1 MEKKHWYTIIGGAIL
16 AVVLLSDNCMGN
28 TKHYIVK
35 LKGNVLYA
43 GHKNKSQQDKTTAV
57 AQVAAV
63 HTQNLPPVKKTELK
77 VQKNGVVAIVKQTP
91 VKRQVQSNAIPIIGK
106 TTFQDRL
113 ENIHSQIFDMF
124 PGTYLDSVS
133 FVNQLLSDSI
143 RVELAKANTNE
154 RSNYLKNCLVSSMRD
169 SVTLSKLNT
178 LSSDEPS
185 SKHYSDGVLIAHC
198 KDASSSSSMDSVV
211 MDVFS
216 GSSLMAS
223 ASSDKT
229 GTIQCKGIPEG
240 NYYVVFSRKA
250 YAPFSL
256 MRVKVSNLG
265 QSYIDIPL
273 TRQDGYLF
281 RTFGKNAWLFV
292 TMGIMLLLT
301 SIIISAYYLA
311 RYNARRALHTA

>member
-1 MEKKHWYTIIGGAIL
+1 MKKQHLYTIIGGTIL

-28 TKHYIVK
+28 AKHYIVK

-43 GHKNKSQQDKTTAV
+43 GHKNKNQQDKDNSMV
-57 AQVAAV
+57 HIAAA
-63 HTQNLPPVKKTELK
+63 HTQKMSPVKQPELK
-77 VQKNGVVAIVKQTP
+77 IQKNEVVAITQQPVVK
-91 VKRQVQSNAIPIIGK
+91 KQVNSNAIPVVAK
-106 TTFQDRL
+106 TNFQDRL

-143 RVELAKANTNE
+143 RIELAKANTNE
-154 RSNYLKNCLVSSMRD
+154 RSEYLVHCLINSLQD

-185 SKHYSDGVLIAHC
+185 TKLYSDGVLIAHC
-198 KDASSSSSMDSVV
+198 KDASNSSNMDSVV

-216 GSSLMAS
+216 GSMLMAS
-223 ASSDKT
+223 ATSDKA

-240 NYYVVFSRKA
+240 NYYVVFSRKE

-256 MRVKVSNLG
+256 MRVKVSNTG

-292 TMGIMLLLT
+292 TMGIMLLLAGMVV
-301 SIIISAYYLA
+301 SAYYLA
-311 RYNARRALHTA
+311 RFNTRRALRTA